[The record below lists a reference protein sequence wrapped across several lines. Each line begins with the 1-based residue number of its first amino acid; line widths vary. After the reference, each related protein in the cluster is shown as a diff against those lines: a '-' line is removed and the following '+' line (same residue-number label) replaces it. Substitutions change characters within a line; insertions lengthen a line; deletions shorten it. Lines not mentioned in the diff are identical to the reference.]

1 VRALRVL
8 FRLLV
13 GLAFLAAVLA
23 GFVYWRSAAVLD
35 RRFAVALPPAAA
47 PAAVPD
53 LANGRHLA
61 ATRGCFGCHGPDLGG
76 AVVIDSGAMGLISG
90 PNLTRGQGGLP
101 PTFSAADFERAIRH
115 GVAPVGRG
123 LFLMP
128 SRDYSHLTVDDMTDL
143 VAYLESVPPVDRAGA
158 PLRLGPVSRALLAT
172 GKMRLA
178 AAEIDHAAL
187 QPDVVARA
195 ITPAYGRYVAASCT
209 GCHGERFSGGKIA
222 AGPPSWPPAA
232 NLTPAGDL
240 AKWTEADFIATLR
253 TGKKPDGTAL
263 NPVMPRNFGLM
274 DNTELKAVWSYLQ
287 TLPPVAT
294 GGH

>member
-8 FRLLV
+8 LRLLV

-23 GFVYWRSAAVLD
+23 AFVSWRSAAVLGQ
-35 RRFAVALPPAAA
+35 RFAVELPPAAA
-47 PAAVPD
+47 PAAAPD

-61 ATRGCFGCHGPDLGG
+61 ATRGCFNCHGEDLGG
-76 AVVIDSGAMGLISG
+76 AVVIDDGAMGLISG

-101 PTFSAADFERAIRH
+101 AGFSTADLERAIRH
-115 GVAPVGRG
+115 GVAPDGRG

-128 SRDYSHLTVDDMTDL
+128 SQDYAHLTVDDMTDL
-143 VAYLESVPPVDRAGA
+143 VGYVASVPPVDRTGV
-158 PLRLGPVSRALLAT
+158 PLRLGPLTRALLAT

-187 QPDVVARA
+187 RPDAVARGL
-195 ITPAYGRYVAASCT
+195 TPAYGRYVAVTCT
-209 GCHGERFSGGKIA
+209 GCHGARFSGGRIA

-253 TGKKPDGTAL
+253 TGRKPDGTAV
-263 NPVMPRNFGLM
+263 NPVMPRNFGLL
-274 DNTELKAVWSYLQ
+274 DDTELKAVWSYLR